1 MFARLRTEISSR
13 CEPSADPPDQAA
25 TSRERRGDQAR
36 DRGLVGAARTLEQQ
50 GRGKAVAGPAAI
62 GNDGSDPL
70 AIPMPKKLQRKVPAP
85 KAASTAVAV
94 AERPGSGG
102 GGFSFGRGRVTAKVL
117 SEFTSQLA
125 VLLNAGIPITKSLRI
140 LEGQL
145 PAGPMKRVAS
155 SLVEDVEGGT
165 PLSEAMQKHD
175 IVFDPL
181 YTNMVRAGEAGGV
194 QEEILNRLSGFLTQ
208 SEAIKARV
216 KGALAYPVTIL
227 VVAILVLL
235 LVFAFVIPK
244 FKQVFETTGKG
255 SMHWTTQLV
264 IDLGEHL
271 KVWWWSYL
279 LGAVLLLALHRLL
292 MAKALGYRSFMHRA
306 ALRIPV
312 FGKLVHKSLVA
323 RFARTFGTLIQSGV
337 PHLEALDILQASTN
351 NVHMRAAVAGV
362 QGSIREGAGFAVPM
376 GESGMFD
383 DIVVNMVDVGEQT
396 GELDRM
402 LGKVADRYEV
412 EVDRTIETTF
422 KLIEPIL
429 LVVMAVVVGFIVFA
443 LFMPLLTMMQ
453 QMGRK

>member
-1 MFARLRTEISSR
+1 
-13 CEPSADPPDQAA
+13 
-25 TSRERRGDQAR
+25 
-36 DRGLVGAARTLEQQ
+36 
-50 GRGKAVAGPAAI
+50 
-62 GNDGSDPL
+62 
-70 AIPMPKKLQRKVPAP
+70 MPKKLQRKIPAP
-85 KAASTAVAV
+85 KAAGAQLP
-94 AERPGSGG
+94 AEAKAGG
-102 GGFSFGRGRVTAKVL
+102 GPMFGLGRGRVTPRVL
-117 SEFTSQLA
+117 AEFTSQLA

-140 LEGQL
+140 LEGQM
-145 PAGPMKRVAS
+145 PPGAMKRVAS

-165 PLSEAMQKHD
+165 ALSEAMQKHD
-175 IVFDPL
+175 VVFDPL

-208 SEAIKARV
+208 SEAIKSRV
-216 KGALAYPVTIL
+216 KGALAYPVAIL

-255 SMHWTTQLV
+255 SMHWTTQVV

-271 KVWWWSYL
+271 KVWWWIYL
-279 LGAVLLLALHRLL
+279 VGAALLLLLHRLL
-292 MAKALGYRSFMHRA
+292 MAKVVGYRSLMHRF
-306 ALRIPV
+306 ALRMPL

-337 PHLEALDILQASTN
+337 PHLDALDILQASTN
-351 NVHMRAAVAGV
+351 NVHMRSAVGMV
-362 QGSIREGAGFAVPM
+362 QSSIREGAGFAVPM
-376 GESGMFD
+376 GESRMFD

-402 LGKVADRYEV
+402 LTKVADRYEI

-429 LVVMAVVVGFIVFA
+429 LVFLAVAVGFIVFA

-453 QMGRK
+453 QMGKR

>member
-1 MFARLRTEISSR
+1 
-13 CEPSADPPDQAA
+13 
-25 TSRERRGDQAR
+25 
-36 DRGLVGAARTLEQQ
+36 
-50 GRGKAVAGPAAI
+50 
-62 GNDGSDPL
+62 
-70 AIPMPKKLQRKVPAP
+70 MPKKLQRKVPAP

-94 AERPGSGG
+94 AERPGSGGSG

-279 LGAVLLLALHRLL
+279 LGAVLLLVLHRLL

-422 KLIEPIL
+422 KLI
-429 LVVMAVVVGFIVFA
+429 
-443 LFMPLLTMMQ
+443 MPLLTMMQ